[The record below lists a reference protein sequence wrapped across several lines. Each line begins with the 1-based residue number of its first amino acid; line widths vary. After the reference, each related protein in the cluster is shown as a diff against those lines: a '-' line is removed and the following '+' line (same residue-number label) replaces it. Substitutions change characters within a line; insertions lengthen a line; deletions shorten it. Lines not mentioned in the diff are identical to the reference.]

1 MNTRCLAGL
10 ALACLP
16 ALGSAQVLV
25 ENATILTLAEGQDT
39 PFTGY
44 LLATSDGAIA
54 AIGAGEYQGELPI
67 ATSVV
72 DAQGKLLV
80 PGFVSAHNHLWQT
93 AFRGLAID
101 DVLYPWLQALH
112 WTYGDNFS
120 DGDFYWFTLHGA
132 MDQLAHGI
140 TTTYSHSQR
149 LGGSEE
155 QYLESLTAEAGFS
168 QHFVFSYNGNVN
180 QAPAAYRKDF
190 AAFMAKSEA
199 IMAAPGSS
207 MLAPAVHSVG
217 LHGNLPMLKVE
228 MEVAAE
234 YGLGAQFHYLEQ
246 FSRRA
251 EDRAEWPD
259 LMAAGAVRKGNS
271 FAHFIHTTD
280 EIRDDTA
287 AGGAGMSWNPLS
299 NGRLASGLADIPD
312 YLARGIPV
320 GMGVDG
326 AASADIGDPFENMRM
341 GMYALRMQHKDAKI
355 MSPLQ
360 VMKLHTM
367 GSAGV
372 MGVADKVGS
381 LEVGKRADF
390 LILDPDS
397 PATGALFYPAAHIVA
412 TMSADNIDAVYV
424 DGKLRVNNGEVLE
437 QDMDLV
443 QQEVERRVAAIVAR
457 ENASKSGES

>member
-1 MNTRCLAGL
+1 MNLKYLAAAAL
-10 ALACLP
+10 CACSALAN
-16 ALGSAQVLV
+16 AQVLV
-25 ENATILTLAEGQDT
+25 KNATLLTLAEGQDE
-39 PFTGY
+39 PFSGY
-44 LLATSDGAIA
+44 LLADADGAIVA
-54 AIGAGEYQGELPI
+54 VGPGSYSGELDY

-72 DAQGKLLV
+72 DASGMLVV

-101 DVLYPWLQALH
+101 EELWPWLKALH
-112 WTYGDNFS
+112 WTYGDFFA

-149 LGGSEE
+149 LGGSEA
-155 QYLESLTAEAGFS
+155 QYLESLAAEAGFS

-180 QAPAAYRKDF
+180 QPEQDYRSDF
-190 AAFMAKSEA
+190 AAFMALSRDY
-199 IMAAPGSS
+199 MAQPGAS
-207 MLAPAVHSVG
+207 MLAPAMHSVA

-228 MEVAAE
+228 MDVAAE

-246 FSRRA
+246 YSRR
-251 EDRAEWPD
+251 EQDRAEWPD

-280 EIRDDTA
+280 EILDDTA

-299 NGRLASGLADIPD
+299 NGRLASGLADIPG
-312 YLARGIPV
+312 YLERGIPV

-341 GMYALRMQHKDAKI
+341 GMYALRMQHRDAGI

-367 GSAGV
+367 GSAELI
-372 MGVADKVGS
+372 GVADKVGS
-381 LEVGKRADF
+381 LEPGKRADF
-390 LILDPDS
+390 LVLDPDS

-424 DGKLRVNNGEVLE
+424 DGKLRVKNGEILE

-443 QQEVERRVAAIVAR
+443 QQEVEKRVADIVAR
-457 ENASKSGES
+457 QQAAQ